1 MLKGNEKPDTAP
13 PAKVQD
19 GAGREPIE
27 QPPEQIQVMILL
39 EVLSSE
45 HFVLGWD
52 IVFIISFSFPET

>member
-27 QPPEQIQVMILL
+27 QPPEQIQVIILL
-39 EVLSSE
+39 GRS
-45 HFVLGWD
+45 
-52 IVFIISFSFPET
+52 